1 MMRETDSKTTRKNIV
16 LGLALGGVAVL
27 MFLVTLLWAWQYI
40 SLIP

>member
-1 MMRETDSKTTRKNIV
+1 MRETNSKQTRKNV
-16 LGLALGGVAVL
+16 KLGLALGGVALL